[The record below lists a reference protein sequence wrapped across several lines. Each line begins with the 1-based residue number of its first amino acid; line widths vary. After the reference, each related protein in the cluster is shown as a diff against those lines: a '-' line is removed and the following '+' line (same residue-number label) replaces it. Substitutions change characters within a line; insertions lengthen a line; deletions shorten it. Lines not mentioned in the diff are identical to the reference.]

1 MDKEVILTE
10 PVGTLKAGTRG
21 KIITKYNDLYFVD
34 FSKYVNPTHYLW
46 VKPSKVKLI
55 ASKFKNK
62 SNFIGE

>member
-21 KIITKYNDLYFVD
+21 KIITKYKGLYLVD